1 MKSPPPP
8 PREARESQGRPED
21 EAPGDVRPVPRFR
34 RDVACLFEL
43 TESREPPKLVGGPV
57 EKMSFFQIVHM
68 TKVSTQIHSS
78 ISQYDVYKFS

>member
-34 RDVACLFEL
+34 RDVACLLEV
-43 TESREPPKLVGGPV
+43 T
-57 EKMSFFQIVHM
+57 
-68 TKVSTQIHSS
+68 
-78 ISQYDVYKFS
+78 